1 MAVRTTNCIFVIA
14 ICLSA
19 LAPSALSQPAR
30 SSYDPAAT
38 QSSSKT
44 RDSFIDFTLKRIN
57 PCDKDYGTAIADGR
71 NLIVAESIES
81 RYFWSNLVTVS
92 ILVCFFIL
100 LVFQQRR
107 LNRSG
112 WRSAEV
118 ITRYKH
124 ALQHAN
130 MQIEDAKA
138 RYGEATQALMRLK
151 ESALRGQPTTNADNA
166 QPAARAERKRPADQQ
181 QNTPESAKNGA
192 GKPSKPNSIP
202 GSANSESGA
211 QIALFKADA
220 DLVSRI
226 NLLEQKLGRSK
237 EIESELRRQVNDLGG
252 KLKAEQEKN
261 RSLKGA

>member
-1 MAVRTTNCIFVIA
+1 MAVRTTICIFVA
-14 ICLSA
+14 AMSMSA
-19 LAPSALSQPAR
+19 LAPSAFSQPAR

-38 QSSSKT
+38 QGSSKT

-57 PCDKDYGTAIADGR
+57 PCDKDYGAAIADRR
-71 NLIVAESIES
+71 NLMVAESIES

-118 ITRYKH
+118 ITRYEH
-124 ALQHAN
+124 ALQQAN
-130 MQIEDAKA
+130 MQVEDAKS
-138 RYGEATQALMRLK
+138 RYGEVTEALLRLK
-151 ESALRGQPTTNADNA
+151 ESALRGQPATNADNV
-166 QPAARAERKRPADQQ
+166 QPAIRAERKRPAEQQ
-181 QNTPESAKNGA
+181 PSTPESPKTGT
-192 GKPSKPNSIP
+192 GKPSKPNSRP
-202 GSANSESGA
+202 ASANSESGG